1 MKVCELFDN
10 PLYTYE
16 TSLETQAPGDREWE
30 SHISSSGQKLQ
41 QQRGAPWSRQKYRYT
56 YETSLETQAPG
67 DREWESHISSSGQKL
82 QQQRGAPWSRQK
94 YRARM
99 KINKKQDQQNLEKGG
114 LDEVGSTRGRVHM
127 GKTVEEGPARNLV
140 PPEVSV

>member
-1 MKVCELFDN
+1 MVNPKGFNYIMKVCELFDN

-41 QQRGAPWSRQKYRYT
+41 QQRGAPWSRQKYR
-56 YETSLETQAPG
+56 
-67 DREWESHISSSGQKL
+67 
-82 QQQRGAPWSRQK
+82 
-94 YRARM
+94 ARR

-114 LDEVGSTRGRVHM
+114 LDEVGPSYQRKSLNGQNCGGR
-127 GKTVEEGPARNLV
+127 T
-140 PPEVSV
+140 S